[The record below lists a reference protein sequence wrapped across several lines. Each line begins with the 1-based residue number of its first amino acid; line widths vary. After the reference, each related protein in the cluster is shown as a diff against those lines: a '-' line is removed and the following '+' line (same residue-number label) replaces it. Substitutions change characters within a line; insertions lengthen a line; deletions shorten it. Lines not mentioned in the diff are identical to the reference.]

1 MVRLFAI
8 TNVRNENATLQHP
21 AAANGNSGPRLSVW
35 LPGVLAR
42 SVALPHNALSL
53 RRSFAPQA
61 LGAITVQGEEYI
73 RP

>member
-1 MVRLFAI
+1 MSPI
-8 TNVRNENATLQHP
+8 PT
-21 AAANGNSGPRLSVW
+21 GSYGPRLSVW

-42 SVALPHNALSL
+42 SFALPHNALSL